1 MKEIKG
7 WRREAEKIKAHNDKV
22 WKIINWTIIIS
33 TIVLSII
40 AVIILI
46 LLFRYLTKESLYSYK
61 TEQGSFGEA
70 VACQVHNGG
79 MTCRKEDGT
88 MVQVIEFQEI
98 K

>member
-1 MKEIKG
+1 MKEIED
-7 WRREAEKIKAHNDKV
+7 WRREAERIKAHNDKT
-22 WKIINWTIIIS
+22 WKIISRTTIISVVI
-33 TIVLSII
+33 LSII
-40 AVIILI
+40 TIIVLI
-46 LLFRYLTKESLYSYK
+46 LLFKYLTKESLYSYK

-88 MVQVIEFQEI
+88 MVQVVEFQEI